1 MIIIIIVIIECLGC
15 VRPWVLW
22 RSTELEL
29 SLERFLNPGG
39 LITYKDIYLQYLSRG
54 FKRGTN
60 KGVCVCV
67 NKIYRA

>member
-1 MIIIIIVIIECLGC
+1 MMMIIIIIVIIECLGS

-39 LITYKDIYLQYLSRG
+39 LITYKDTYNISVEVSKEVQIKG
-54 FKRGTN
+54 F
-60 KGVCVCV
+60 VCV
-67 NKIYRA
+67 